1 MTPHPQPL
9 EIMSMTLDEAKQRIA
24 NKITSLSWKITSI
37 REQSSGCI
45 HLAIESD
52 AAIPHLHGAIL
63 LWPDRG
69 LVDIYVGSIGVLC
82 SSEQPHVDYFR
93 SLLDV
98 DYFRSLLEKHRAQ
111 EAADKNRIIIET
123 ATALQNL

>member
-1 MTPHPQPL
+1 
-9 EIMSMTLDEAKQRIA
+9 MTLDEAKQIIA
-24 NKITSLSWKITSI
+24 NKITSLDWKITSV

-45 HLAIESD
+45 HLVIESD
-52 AAIPHLHGAIL
+52 SAIPHLHGSIL
-63 LWPDRG
+63 LWPNKG
-69 LVDIYVGSIGVLC
+69 LVDIYVGSIDVLC
-82 SSEQPHVDYFR
+82 SSEQPH
-93 SLLDV
+93 V